1 MMVEVVDFVV
11 YLGGGFKHFLF
22 SPRNMGKIPKLTS
35 MFFQMGWFDHQ
46 LDIHE
51 YIPRAPRTFLFKRSR
66 PFSSKARTNLGSRLY
81 TYIPWESRTKCK
93 L

>member
-1 MMVEVVDFVV
+1 MLLKHAKWMMVEVVDFVV

-35 MFFQMGWFDHQ
+35 MGWNHQ

-51 YIPRAPRTFLFKRSR
+51 IHT
-66 PFSSKARTNLGSRLY
+66 
-81 TYIPWESRTKCK
+81 
-93 L
+93 